1 MGIGP
6 GGMRGHP
13 VSRLDTRPW
22 PSLIFP
28 LQDLNPAC
36 SLGLMDSKPSCPVA
50 EERAR
55 HVKAVDREPREVRDH
70 RVGPKL
76 WRRWQPPGQLVPG
89 SEDHRQSHTS
99 QGTHRAPNGH
109 FQQIGQAPLQGIR
122 WALGWGGGS
131 IFQHR
136 AVSKLC
142 WSMCFFL
149 SLEDSLFTVL
159 LERPGFETT
168 LRWQAASLFIRFTP
182 SCESCSSSTHV
193 TSTLALEVMAL
204 MVGS

>member
-13 VSRLDTRPW
+13 VSRLDMRPW
-22 PSLIFP
+22 PCLIFP

-36 SLGLMDSKPSCPVA
+36 SLGPMDSKPSCPVA

-55 HVKAVDREPREVRDH
+55 HVKAVDREPREVREH
-70 RVGPKL
+70 RVGPKV

-89 SEDHRQSHTS
+89 SKDHRQSHTS
-99 QGTHRAPNGH
+99 QGTRRAPNGH
-109 FQQIGQAPLQGIR
+109 FQQMGRAPLQGIH

-136 AVSKLC
+136 AVSELC

-149 SLEDSLFTVL
+149 SLEDSLCSLSCWNVPALRPPSDAKLPVCSYASPRAARAVL
-159 LERPGFETT
+159 PPQMSHLLWHWR
-168 LRWQAASLFIRFTP
+168 
-182 SCESCSSSTHV
+182 
-193 TSTLALEVMAL
+193 
-204 MVGS
+204 